1 MINWAKATSV
11 ATNTQQSTANLEGQC
26 RVEIAKYILMCAKT
40 KNKIEA
46 MNEQPRPGYVEL
58 WVRVG
63 TVPDADDAST
73 HKTSTVS
80 S

>member
-63 TVPDADDAST
+63 TVC
-73 HKTSTVS
+73 
-80 S
+80 

>member
-11 ATNTQQSTANLEGQC
+11 ATNTQQSTANLEDQC

-40 KNKIEA
+40 KTKIEA
-46 MNEQPRPGYVEL
+46 INEQPRPGYVEL

-63 TVPDADDAST
+63 TVR
-73 HKTSTVS
+73 
-80 S
+80 